1 MLFYYINTELIQL
14 HLMTVLFSSDL
25 SGVASSP

>member
-1 MLFYYINTELIQL
+1 
-14 HLMTVLFSSDL
+14 MTVLFSSDL